1 MPKHKK
7 RGNANKPNWFF
18 SLLNRLYG
26 VAILSNFARVI
37 YSFIFLSL
45 ITFAIIGLKE
55 NAIIGYSDLLIIA
68 FLSLLAL
75 YIVDILVSNSMGIYF
90 ILNLIQLI
98 FFMMYWIYGYFYLLS
113 LVVINIQV
121 TLVITVI
128 LAVGEFILLSTEK
141 YKNYSLKRK
150 ITKARR

>member
-1 MPKHKK
+1 
-7 RGNANKPNWFF
+7 
-18 SLLNRLYG
+18 LLNRLYG

-150 ITKARR
+150 ITKALR